1 MRLSPRLLSLVA
13 GSATLAATSLAGCGG
28 TVQRLSTESAPSTT
42 SAPRVAS
49 TPRVTPTTTNTNATP
64 SEAVITTVGTSS
76 SEPMNPEDYPVDCG
90 RG

>member
-42 SAPRVAS
+42 PRVAS

-64 SEAVITTVGTSS
+64 SEPVITTVGTSS

>member
-13 GSATLAATSLAGCGG
+13 GSATLAAASLAGCGG
-28 TVQRLSTESAPSTT
+28 TVQRLSTETAPSTT
-42 SAPRVAS
+42 ATPQVAS
-49 TPRVTPTTTNTNATP
+49 TPRVASRTANTNATP
-64 SEAVITTVGTSS
+64 SEPVVTTVGTSS